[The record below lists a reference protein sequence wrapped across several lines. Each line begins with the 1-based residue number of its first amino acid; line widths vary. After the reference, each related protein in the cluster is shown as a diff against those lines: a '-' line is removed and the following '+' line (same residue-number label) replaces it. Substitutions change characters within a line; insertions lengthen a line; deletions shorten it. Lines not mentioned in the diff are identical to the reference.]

1 MKYAVITPVRNEAE
15 FIVRTLNSMACQTVK
30 PREWVIVDDGS
41 SDGTVEIVERFRSE
55 YRWIRLVQ
63 RSDRGFRQRG
73 QGVVAAFYAGY
84 QELREGH
91 FDVIVKLDG
100 DVSFNLD
107 YFERLFQILS
117 AEPTLGITGGAVYE
131 PAGKEWALKSVRDH
145 VRGPTKVYRRTCF
158 EAIGGL
164 VPSLGWDGLD
174 EWKARALGWR
184 VQTAMDVPLRHYR
197 ATGGATGSL
206 KTRVELGYGAYSIGY
221 HPLFMLARS
230 IRHLVRRPY
239 LVGGFTMM
247 AAYVWAGLTRRARIA
262 DRELVR
268 YVRRVQLSQLGGFF
282 SGRGLRQ

>member
-1 MKYAVITPVRNEAE
+1 MKYAVITPVRNEAQY
-15 FIVRTLNSMACQTVK
+15 IIRTLDSMAHQTMK
-30 PREWVIVDDGS
+30 PRAWIIVDDGS
-41 SDGTVEIVERFRSE
+41 SDGTAEIVEQFRSE
-55 YRWIRLVQ
+55 YPWIQLVR

-84 QELREGH
+84 HELRH
-91 FDVIVKLDG
+91 PDSDVIVKLDA
-100 DVSFNLD
+100 DVSFNID
-107 YFERLFQILS
+107 YFERLFQLLA
-117 AEPTLGITGGAVYE
+117 AEPRLGITGGAVYE
-131 PAGKEWALKSVRDH
+131 PAGAKWVLKSVRDH

-158 EAIGGL
+158 EAIGGI
-164 VPSLGWDGLD
+164 VQSLGWDGLD
-174 EWKARALGWR
+174 EWKARARGWK

-239 LVGGFTMM
+239 LVGGCTMM
-247 AAYVWAGLTRRARIA
+247 AAYLWAGLTGRERVA
-262 DRELVR
+262 DGEVVR

-282 SGRGLRQ
+282 LGKGIHQ